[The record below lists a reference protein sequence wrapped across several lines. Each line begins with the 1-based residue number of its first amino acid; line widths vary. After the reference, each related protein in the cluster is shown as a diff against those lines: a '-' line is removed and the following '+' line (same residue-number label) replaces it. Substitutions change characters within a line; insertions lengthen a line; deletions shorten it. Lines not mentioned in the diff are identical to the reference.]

1 MDTIGIAVI
10 VIAMIAGGMAIKI
23 YQERRYFYLS
33 TFFYKEPQ
41 SSNVLFLGKSG
52 RYILNRTRVSEANQ
66 QPAKFII
73 DEGTFTVTADQL
85 LLQSHDGLV
94 ITYDNVRNL
103 VMNKNPHVHRQS
115 PAVSDLKTIEMKN
128 HRLIVAQQPLKR
140 LGDHRAKSVVSV
152 RKMLGQAEVG

>member
-1 MDTIGIAVI
+1 M
-10 VIAMIAGGMAIKI
+10 
-23 YQERRYFYLS
+23 
-33 TFFYKEPQ
+33 
-41 SSNVLFLGKSG
+41 FLGKSG
-52 RYILNRTRVSEANQ
+52 RYILNRTKVSEANQ

-103 VMNKNPHVHRQS
+103 VMNKNPHVRRQS
-115 PAVSDLKTIEMKN
+115 PAVSDLKTIDMKN

>member
-23 YQERRYFYLS
+23 YQERQYFYLS

-52 RYILNRTRVSEANQ
+52 RYILNRTKVSEANQ

-73 DEGTFTVTADQL
+73 DEGTCTVTADQL

-103 VMNKNPHVHRQS
+103 VMNKNPHMRRQS

-152 RKMLGQAEVG
+152 RKMLGRAEVS

>member
-23 YQERRYFYLS
+23 YQDRRYFYLS
-33 TFFYKEPQ
+33 TFFYKESQ
-41 SSNVLFLGKSG
+41 NSNVLFLGKSG
-52 RYILNRTRVSEANQ
+52 RYILNRTEISEATQ
-66 QPAKFII
+66 QPARFII
-73 DEGTFTVTADQL
+73 DEGTFKVTPDQL

-94 ITYDNVRNL
+94 VTYDNVRNL
-103 VMNKNPHVHRQS
+103 VTNRDPHVRRQS
-115 PAVSDLKTIEMKN
+115 PAVSDLRTIEMKN
-128 HRLIVAQQPLKR
+128 HHLIVAQQPLKR